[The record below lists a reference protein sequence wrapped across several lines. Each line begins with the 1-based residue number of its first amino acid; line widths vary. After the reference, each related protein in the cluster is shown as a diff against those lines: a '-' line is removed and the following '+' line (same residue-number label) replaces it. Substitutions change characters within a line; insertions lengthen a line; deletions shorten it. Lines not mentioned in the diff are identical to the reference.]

1 VKAASASLDT
11 LPVSSQGSLVRLAE
25 GMANLDKSALLV
37 VDMQNDFMHPEGACA
52 RMGFPDAGSPVVP
65 AIKDLL
71 VAARTR
77 KIPVVWICANY
88 SPDVVGP
95 AFGAKMTAFPEPVCT
110 TEWGMKI
117 TDQLKVEED
126 EIQVHKTCYDAFHH
140 TDLVATLLAKEV
152 NTVVIAGILSTVC
165 VESTARAAV
174 FDGFHAVIVEDGVGD
189 APEETAAFLKRFGT
203 FFGQV
208 QKAEEICTQWSA

>member
-1 VKAASASLDT
+1 MASLD
-11 LPVSSQGSLVRLAE
+11 A
-25 GMANLDKSALLV
+25 SALLV

-52 RMGFPDAGSPVVP
+52 KMGFPDVGSPVVP
-65 AIKDLL
+65 AIDMLL
-71 VAARTR
+71 DAARAR

-117 TDQLKVEED
+117 TEMLQVEEG
-126 EIQVHKTCYDAFHH
+126 EIQVQKTCYSAFHQ
-140 TDLVATLLAKEV
+140 TDLAATLRAKGV
-152 NTVVIAGILSTVC
+152 DTVVVTGIMSTVC

-174 FDGFHAVIVEDGVGD
+174 FDGFHTVIAEDAVGD
-189 APEETAAFLKRFGT
+189 APEETASFLKRFGT

-208 QKAEEICTQWSA
+208 QKTEEICGQWSD